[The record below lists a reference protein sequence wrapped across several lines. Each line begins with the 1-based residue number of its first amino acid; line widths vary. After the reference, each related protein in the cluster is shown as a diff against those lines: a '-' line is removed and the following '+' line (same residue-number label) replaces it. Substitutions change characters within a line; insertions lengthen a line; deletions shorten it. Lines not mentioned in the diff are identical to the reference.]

1 MDGELRVRVA
11 EEGADAE
18 RLDAVTS
25 YLRNDL
31 VQLDVED
38 VAALPAGPPPPGAR
52 ALDAGVIGGL
62 LVTLGNSAEGL
73 RSVVTV
79 IRDWLRRGDG
89 VRRSVRL
96 ELDGDAL
103 ELSEASAY
111 DQERLIRLF
120 VSRHDGPRGGGPG
133 RDGSAAGGM
142 AGDGPA
148 GEEPER
154 DIPAG
159 DGSAGRS
166 SAGGP

>member
-1 MDGELRVRVA
+1 MDGELRLRVA

-18 RLDAVTS
+18 RVDAVTS
-25 YLRNDL
+25 YLRNNL
-31 VQLDVED
+31 IQLDVED

-73 RSVVTV
+73 RSVVAV
-79 IRDWLRRGDG
+79 IRDLLRHGDG

-111 DQERLIRLF
+111 DQERLIGLF
-120 VSRHDGPRGGGPG
+120 VSRHAGPG
-133 RDGSAAGGM
+133 ASS
-142 AGDGPA
+142 GPA
-148 GEEPER
+148 G
-154 DIPAG
+154 
-159 DGSAGRS
+159 

>member
-18 RLDAVTS
+18 RLDAVTT

-38 VAALPAGPPPPGAR
+38 VATLPAGPPPPGAR
-52 ALDAGVIGGL
+52 ALDASVIGGL
-62 LVTLGNSAEGL
+62 LVTLGNSADGL

-79 IRDWLRRGDG
+79 IRDWLRRRDG

-103 ELSEASAY
+103 ELSEASAS
-111 DQERLIRLF
+111 DQDRLIRLF
-120 VSRHDGPRGGGPG
+120 VSRHDGTGGS
-133 RDGSAAGGM
+133 GSERAGLAGG
-142 AGDGPA
+142 AVAGPA
-148 GEEPER
+148 GADEGPASAQPEP
-154 DIPAG
+154 G
-159 DGSAGRS
+159 GL
-166 SAGGP
+166 AGGP